1 MKHGR
6 GNKIMVEAVVKANV
20 GDLKEDIREGFL
32 RRSMKEMTGVVQE
45 VLGKRKYLLRFQN
58 GLKKDMLSNQIT
70 IVVVRSEVEEDIEA
84 REVEMIPE
92 VR

>member
-1 MKHGR
+1 
-6 GNKIMVEAVVKANV
+6 MVEAVVKANV

-70 IVVVRSEVEEDIEA
+70 IVVVRSEVEEYIEA